1 MAILYMFTLINHFH
15 LIIVIQIWQGKT
27 QDKNGLHQGLT
38 ALDKEP
44 KLHFVMKIWSVL

>member
-1 MAILYMFTLINHFH
+1 MAILNMFTLITRFH

-44 KLHFVMKIWSVL
+44 KLHFVMKIGSVL